1 MTLSWFARLSFQAH
15 CGATSFIKNHLRSAM
30 RHLMKAVK
38 NRIDV
43 ADLHGG
49 GVLITS
55 PIFLFGD
62 ATPRVLKAIARVLAY
77 LLGDNSS
84 RCG

>member
-1 MTLSWFARLSFQAH
+1 
-15 CGATSFIKNHLRSAM
+15 
-30 RHLMKAVK
+30 MKALK
-38 NRIDV
+38 NRINV

-55 PIFLFGD
+55 LIFLFGD
-62 ATPRVLKAIARVLAY
+62 ATPRVLKAVARALAY
-77 LLGDNSS
+77 LLGDDSP

>member
-1 MTLSWFARLSFQAH
+1 
-15 CGATSFIKNHLRSAM
+15 M
-30 RHLMKAVK
+30 RHLMKALK

-55 PIFLFGD
+55 LIFLFGD
-62 ATPRVLKAIARVLAY
+62 ATPRVLKAVARALAY
-77 LLGDNSS
+77 LLGDDSPRS
-84 RCG
+84 G